1 MAEPEADNLR
11 IQHTNPQ
18 DVDLSDE
25 TQDFRF
31 LNLFKKADP
40 ASLPRRG
47 EKDFEPDG
55 TTLQDTI
62 LHESR
67 LAMHEALLGERKHS
81 TKAHV
86 EATWRPAKS
95 LAQVKVARGPH
106 FKTVGRADKHGV
118 LWLLPEETIYLV
130 ERGNLECWWE
140 EGIPMSLQG
149 AYASCLDGCGG
160 LERYQVY
167 AYLKRA
173 GYIVQ
178 RAATFDEEPEES
190 ASAAVVAV
198 QTVQPRKG
206 TSGGVG
212 LTSIVS
218 LAKTFFSP
226 ALPAHGP
233 IIGPGTYRSY
243 DAIYTR
249 LSLIPSH
256 HPPRRP
262 THPVSAAAGRAPFR
276 VAYNVWK
283 PRPSF
288 KKSDPPAPDFRVAVV
303 SARETSLPTLRE
315 LAALFDSVPVDAET
329 AAKAQFSRLKDGWRN
344 VVLAVVDSGVTSYL
358 KIGDV
363 GFAGEEMWKW
373 KPGAGRGGKRGGR
386 GGRGGARGGAP
397 GRGRGR

>member
-86 EATWRPAKS
+86 EATWRPAQS

-256 HPPRRP
+256 HPPRTP

-344 VVLAVVDSGVTSYL
+344 VVLAF
-358 KIGDV
+358 K
-363 GFAGEEMWKW
+363 
-373 KPGAGRGGKRGGR
+373 GAE
-386 GGRGGARGGAP
+386 
-397 GRGRGR
+397 